1 VFLAVRDLR
10 FAKGRFLLMGAVV
23 ALVAVLAVILTGL
36 ATGLTTDNISALR
49 AMPVTHLAFQQDV
62 QGELFS
68 RSIIEQPT
76 WQRWAT
82 QPGVQAATPYG
93 NSLTHATDQRGGKNL
108 DIALFGVQPG
118 AFIAPKPA
126 SGQPLG
132 ATPDGIL
139 ISAKLAEQGV
149 RVGDTLVV
157 ERAGTHLHVLG
168 TLEEASFGH
177 VAVAYAPLRL
187 WQQVHYGL
195 PSQPPPA
202 AWRQATAVALKLTP
216 GTDAADLKA
225 LDAQLGTHTV
235 SKRGAYAAAP
245 GYSAETGTMTLIR
258 GFLYLISTLVV
269 GAFFMV
275 WTVQRKP
282 EIALIKA
289 LGGSSRWLLGDAV
302 TQVLVVLVAATG
314 AGIGVGLAL
323 GAGLTG
329 TAPFAIEPG
338 PIALAAVLLVALGT
352 LGTLAAVRRI
362 TTVDPLIALG
372 GNR

>member
-1 VFLAVRDLR
+1 MFLAVRDLR

-23 ALVAVLAVILTGL
+23 ALIAVLAVILTGL

-49 AMPVTHLAFQQDV
+49 AMPVTHLAFQQGV
-62 QGELFS
+62 QGDLFS
-68 RSIIEQPT
+68 RSVIQQPT
-76 WQRWAT
+76 WQRWAA
-82 QPGVQAATPYG
+82 QPGVRAATPYG
-93 NSLTHATDQRGGKNL
+93 NLLIHATDQRNGKDLN
-108 DIALFGVQPG
+108 IALFGVQPG
-118 AFIAPKPA
+118 AVIAPTPA

-132 ATPDGIL
+132 ATPDGVL
-139 ISAKLAEQGV
+139 VSAKLAEQGV
-149 RVGDTLVV
+149 RAGDTLVV
-157 ERAGTHLHVLG
+157 ERVGTRLRVLG
-168 TLEEASFGH
+168 TVGEASFGH

-195 PSQPPPA
+195 PGQPPPA
-202 AWRQATAVALKLTP
+202 AWRQATAIALTLTP
-216 GTDAADLKA
+216 GTDVTA
-225 LDAQLGTHTV
+225 LDARLGTDTV
-235 SKRGAYAAAP
+235 SKPAAYAAAP

-258 GFLYLISTLVV
+258 VFLYLISTLVV

-302 TQVLVVLVAATG
+302 TQVLVVLVAATA
-314 AGIGVGLAL
+314 AGVGVGLAL
-323 GAGLTG
+323 GAGLAG

-338 PIALAAVLLVALGT
+338 PIALAAVLLVALGS

-362 TTVDPLIALG
+362 TSVDPLTALG